1 MEGDHT
7 PDSTSLRIHAVR
19 QNEVPTGREGKHK
32 KIIEQLLHHINELE
46 PGTALKVSLASL
58 PTTKANIRAALN
70 RATHKNGLAVATS
83 SDARNLYIWK
93 VPGKS

>member
-7 PDSTSLRIHAVR
+7 QDSTPLRIHAVR

-32 KIIEQLLHHINELE
+32 RIIEQLLHHINELE
-46 PGTALKVSLASL
+46 PGTALKVSLVSL

-83 SDARNLYIWK
+83 SDSKNLYIWK
-93 VPGKS
+93 VSRNS